1 MATPIEDEWEY
12 SAPQTAQSTDDEW
25 EYASPASQPTQSRID
40 NATRGFNTGLAGTL
54 GFPVD
59 AVNSALG
66 SLGVP
71 VGDSPVG
78 GSRFFKG
85 LMDKAGTLAPEA
97 NDGTGRAVQKI
108 GEYVGAS
115 APFGPAAMIPGA
127 VAGMGAATAR
137 EIAPE
142 SDVGEFVGAMT
153 PATARY
159 AATAAYNK
167 VRPHNLVA
175 KRVDKALSTPFAK
188 QGEELE
194 QATGIH
200 LTPGQMSG
208 DKSILMM
215 EGLARQHPFS
225 SSRVQS
231 QIDEP
236 QLQKAVDN
244 LNTMMDR
251 MDKRGFGPSQV
262 GNDIKG
268 AFDTALNRAAD
279 IRRSQAAQDYG
290 SIKLSTNKQQVVG
303 TSSIRQEID
312 DIVSEFDVP
321 GGETIVKQAKA
332 FAKMI
337 GDKPMTAEKAMKA
350 RSLYSS
356 MARGTGQIF
365 KDIDKGQSRMLAARL
380 ESAITKD
387 LDAAETVGGS
397 IGEALRAANKNYR
410 ANSLAIEQL
419 EHSTL
424 GRLFGGKY
432 DPDPQIVAERMLKM
446 KPTEMST
453 AAGILNSSNPK
464 VMQGVKRFALEK
476 AMEKAIPSPTAGV
489 QGVKFSAAKF
499 VSALPDESFLRSV
512 YSPKELDEIKSLSSA
527 LERIANRGGTGGS
540 QTAPLLMTYDAAK
553 ALFTLNVPALARFG
567 ASVIAPNKIAS
578 AMATKE
584 GRHALRT
591 LITTRNP
598 DMATRAA
605 AYFATREE

>member
-1 MATPIEDEWEY
+1 MATPVDDEWEY
-12 SAPQTAQSTDDEW
+12 SPPPATDDEW
-25 EYASPASQPTQSRID
+25 EYAPPQVAAQPTQSRID
-40 NATRGFNTGLAGTL
+40 NATRGFNTGLAGAV

-71 VGDSPVG
+71 VSDAPVG

-97 NDGTGRAVQKI
+97 NDSTGRAIQKV
-108 GEYVGAS
+108 GEYAGAG
-115 APFGPAAMIPGA
+115 AAFGPAAILPGA
-127 VAGMGAATAR
+127 VAGVGAATAR
-137 EIAPE
+137 EIAPD
-142 SDVGEFVGAMT
+142 SDVGEFIGAMT

-159 AATAAYNK
+159 AAGAALNK

-175 KRVDKALSTPFAK
+175 KRVNKAMATPFAK
-188 QGEELE
+188 EGEQLE
-194 QATGIH
+194 RATGIH
-200 LTPGQMSG
+200 LTPGQLTG
-208 DKSILMM
+208 DKGILMM
-215 EGLARQHPFS
+215 EGMARQHPFAA
-225 SSRVQS
+225 SRVQS

-236 QLQKAVDN
+236 QLQKAVEN
-244 LNTMMDR
+244 LNKMMDR
-251 MDKRGFGPSQV
+251 MDNRGFGPAQV

-268 AFDTALNRAAD
+268 AFDAALNKATEVRRA
-279 IRRSQAAQDYG
+279 QAAQDYG
-290 SIKLSTNKQQVVG
+290 SIKLSANKQPIVG
-303 TSSIRQEID
+303 TSNIRSEID
-312 DIVSEFDVP
+312 NIVSEFDVP
-321 GGETIVKQAKA
+321 GGEAIVKQAKA
-332 FAKMI
+332 FAKMV
-337 GDKPMTAEKAMKA
+337 GKKPMTAEKAMKA

-380 ESAITKD
+380 EAALSKD

-397 IGEALRAANKNYR
+397 IGQSLRAANSNYR
-410 ANSLAIEQL
+410 ANSQAIEQL

-432 DPDPQIVAERMLKM
+432 DPDPQVVAERMLKM

-453 AAGILNSSNPK
+453 AAGILHSSNPK

-476 AMEKAIPSPTAGV
+476 AMEKAIPAPTAGG

-499 VSALPDESFLRSV
+499 VSALPDEAFLRSV
-512 YSPKELDEIKSLSSA
+512 YSPGEVAEIKNLSSA

-540 QTAPLLMTYDAAK
+540 QTAPLMMTYDAAK
-553 ALFTLNVPALARFG
+553 ALFTLNVPALARLG

-584 GRHALRT
+584 GRKALRT
-591 LITTRNP
+591 IITTRNP
-598 DMATRAA
+598 DMAMRVG
-605 AYFATREE
+605 AYFAAREE